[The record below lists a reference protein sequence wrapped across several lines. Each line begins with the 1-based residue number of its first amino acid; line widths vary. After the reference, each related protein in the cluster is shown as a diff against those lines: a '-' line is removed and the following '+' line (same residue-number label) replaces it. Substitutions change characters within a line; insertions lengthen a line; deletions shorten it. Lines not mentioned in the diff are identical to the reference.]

1 MRMLRRR
8 PWRPSKRRW
17 LIVGEFPGGGRLAVD
32 WGKARI
38 GVAASNR
45 GTSLA
50 YPVETVTAG
59 RGELQ
64 RIVALVGEYEPGA
77 IYVGLPLTLAGER
90 KQAAEF
96 TTAKAAQL
104 AALVSPLPVR
114 LIDERMSTASAS
126 RTLTSAGHR
135 MKQQRRI
142 IDQAAAVEIL
152 QRAIEWET
160 RTSSLAGEPVEEGE
174 AS

>member
-1 MRMLRRR
+1 M
-8 PWRPSKRRW
+8 
-17 LIVGEFPGGGRLAVD
+17 GEFPAGGRMGID

-38 GVAASNR
+38 GVAACNR
-45 GTSLA
+45 GTTLA
-50 YPVETVTAG
+50 YPVETVAAG
-59 RGELQ
+59 PQEMQ
-64 RIVALVGEYEPGA
+64 RIAALVGEYEPGA
-77 IYVGLPLTLAGER
+77 IYVGLPLTLSGER

-96 TTAKAAQL
+96 TSAKATEL
-104 AALVSPLPVR
+104 AALVAPVPVR

-126 RTLTSAGHR
+126 RSLTGAGHR
-135 MKQQRRI
+135 VKQQRRI

-160 RTSSLAGEPVEEGE
+160 RTSSLAGERIQEEE

>member
-1 MRMLRRR
+1 MVEA
-8 PWRPSKRRW
+8 PD
-17 LIVGEFPGGGRLAVD
+17 GGRLAID

-38 GVAASNR
+38 GVAACNR

-50 YPVETVTAG
+50 YPVETVQAG
-59 RGELQ
+59 AREFI
-64 RIVALVGEYEPGA
+64 RIVELVEEYEPAA

-90 KQAAEF
+90 RQAAEF
-96 TTAKAAQL
+96 TTDKAVRL
-104 AALVSPLPVR
+104 AALVAPLPVR

-126 RTLTSAGHR
+126 RTLGAAGHR
-135 MKQQRRI
+135 AKQQRRI

-160 RTSSLAGEPVEEGE
+160 RMASLAGEAAGEGE
-174 AS
+174 TT

>member
-1 MRMLRRR
+1 MDDL
-8 PWRPSKRRW
+8 
-17 LIVGEFPGGGRLAVD
+17 PGGGRLAID

-45 GTSLA
+45 GTTLA
-50 YPVETVTAG
+50 YPVETVQAG
-59 RGELQ
+59 TKELQ

-77 IYVGLPLTLAGER
+77 IYVGLPLTLKGER
-90 KQAAEF
+90 RQAAEF
-96 TTAKAAQL
+96 TTAKAVQL
-104 AALVSPLPVR
+104 AALVAPLPVR

-126 RTLTSAGHR
+126 RTLTGAGHR
-135 MKQQRRI
+135 IKQQRRI

-160 RTSSLAGEPVEEGE
+160 RMSSLAGEAVQQGE
-174 AS
+174 AP

>member
-1 MRMLRRR
+1 MG
-8 PWRPSKRRW
+8 
-17 LIVGEFPGGGRLAVD
+17 ID

-38 GVAASNR
+38 GIAACNV
-45 GTSLA
+45 GTTLA
-50 YPVETVTAG
+50 YPVETVPAG
-59 RGELQ
+59 PRELE
-64 RIVALVGEYEPGA
+64 RIVALVAEYEPGA
-77 IYVGLPLTLAGER
+77 IYVGLPLTLSGER

-96 TTAKAAQL
+96 TTQKAAQL
-104 AALVSPLPVR
+104 AALVAPVPVR

-126 RTLTSAGHR
+126 RTLSGAGHR
-135 MKQQRRI
+135 VRQQRRI

-160 RTSSLAGEPVEEGE
+160 RTSSLAGDSVTEGE

>member
-1 MRMLRRR
+1 MGDL
-8 PWRPSKRRW
+8 
-17 LIVGEFPGGGRLAVD
+17 PGGGRLAID

-45 GTSLA
+45 GTTLA

-59 RGELQ
+59 KQEMQ
-64 RIVALVGEYEPGA
+64 RIVALAAEYEPGA
-77 IYVGLPLTLAGER
+77 IYVGLPLTLRGER

-96 TTAKAAQL
+96 TTAKAEEL
-104 AALVSPLPVR
+104 AELVAPLPVR

-126 RTLTSAGHR
+126 RSLTGAGHR
-135 MKQQRRI
+135 IKQQRRI

-160 RTSSLAGEPVEEGE
+160 RASSLAGEPVGEGE
-174 AS
+174 SS

>member
-1 MRMLRRR
+1 MG
-8 PWRPSKRRW
+8 
-17 LIVGEFPGGGRLAVD
+17 ID

-38 GVAASNR
+38 GIAASSG

-50 YPVETVTAG
+50 YPVATVPAG
-59 RGELQ
+59 PQELQ
-64 RIVALVGEYEPGA
+64 RIAVLVGEYEPEV
-77 IYVGLPLTLAGER
+77 IYVGLPLTLSGER

-96 TTAKAAQL
+96 ATAKANAL
-104 AALVSPLPVR
+104 AALVAPLPVR

-126 RTLTSAGHR
+126 RGLSGAGHR
-135 MKQQRRI
+135 VKQQRGI

-160 RTSSLAGEPVEEGE
+160 QTSSLAGESVMEGE
-174 AS
+174 VS

>member
-1 MRMLRRR
+1 M
-8 PWRPSKRRW
+8 
-17 LIVGEFPGGGRLAVD
+17 GDAPGGGRLAID

-38 GVAASNR
+38 GVAACNR
-45 GTSLA
+45 GTTLA
-50 YPVETVTAG
+50 YPVETVAAG
-59 RGELQ
+59 ARELQ
-64 RIVALVGEYEPGA
+64 RILALVGEYEPGA
-77 IYVGLPLTLAGER
+77 VYVGLPLTLSGER

-96 TTAKAAQL
+96 TMAKAADL
-104 AALVSPLPVR
+104 AALVAPLPVR

-126 RTLTSAGHR
+126 RTLAGAGHR
-135 MKQQRRI
+135 VKQQRRI

-160 RTSSLAGEPVEEGE
+160 RTSSLAGEPVHKGE

>member
-1 MRMLRRR
+1 M
-8 PWRPSKRRW
+8 
-17 LIVGEFPGGGRLAVD
+17 GDAPGGGRLAID

-45 GTSLA
+45 GTTLA
-50 YPVETVTAG
+50 FPVETVPAG
-59 RGELQ
+59 VQELQ
-64 RIVALVGEYEPGA
+64 RIVALVAEYEPGA
-77 IYVGLPLTLAGER
+77 IYVGLPLTLKGER
-90 KQAAEF
+90 RQAAEF
-96 TTAKAAQL
+96 TTAKAVEL
-104 AALVSPLPVR
+104 ATLVAPLPVR

-126 RTLTSAGHR
+126 RTLTGAGHR
-135 MKQQRRI
+135 IKQQRRI

-160 RTSSLAGEPVEEGE
+160 RTASLAGEPVEEGE

>member
-1 MRMLRRR
+1 M
-8 PWRPSKRRW
+8 
-17 LIVGEFPGGGRLAVD
+17 GEFPGGGRLAID

-38 GVAASNR
+38 GVAASSR
-45 GTSLA
+45 GTTLA
-50 YPVETVTAG
+50 FPVETVGAG
-59 RGELQ
+59 AQELQ
-64 RIVALVGEYEPGA
+64 RIVALVAEYEPGA
-77 IYVGLPLTLAGER
+77 IYVGLPLTLKGER

-96 TTAKAAQL
+96 TTAKAARL

-126 RTLTSAGHR
+126 RSLSGVGHR
-135 MKQQRRI
+135 IKQQRRI

-160 RTSSLAGEPVEEGE
+160 RTSSLAGEAVDEGGT
-174 AS
+174 

>member
-1 MRMLRRR
+1 MGDA
-8 PWRPSKRRW
+8 P
-17 LIVGEFPGGGRLAVD
+17 EGGRLAID

-38 GVAASNR
+38 GVAACNR
-45 GTSLA
+45 GTTLC
-50 YPVETVTAG
+50 YPVETVQGGA
-59 RGELQ
+59 REFLRLLEL
-64 RIVALVGEYEPGA
+64 VEEYGPGA

-90 KQAAEF
+90 RQAAEF
-96 TTAKAAQL
+96 TTAKAERL
-104 AALVSPLPVR
+104 AVMVAPIPVR

-126 RTLTSAGHR
+126 RTLGAAGHR
-135 MKQQRRI
+135 VKQQRRI

-160 RTSSLAGEPVEEGE
+160 RTASLAGEPAGEGA